1 MNDKRV
7 GDNMNG
13 IPIIVLVNLS
23 VLWTGAEVAAP
34 IQSIGQER
42 ADSDMRPS
50 DMKVFGGLKFRRH
63 TPFLPGDYWQGKRPD
78 FGPTQTN
85 VTVMVNTTA
94 KMVCPISHVADS
106 RVSLFIGKIFE

>member
-42 ADSDMRPS
+42 ADS
-50 DMKVFGGLKFRRH
+50 GG
-63 TPFLPGDYWQGKRPD
+63 
-78 FGPTQTN
+78 
-85 VTVMVNTTA
+85 A
-94 KMVCPISHVADS
+94 AS
-106 RVSLFIGKIFE
+106 RAT